1 MKGLR
6 LYDRLLRNYS
16 SVNNRVT
23 YYSTCNFRE
32 AYRPPLF
39 LQPAEMACR

>member
-16 SVNNRVT
+16 SVNNRV
-23 YYSTCNFRE
+23 
-32 AYRPPLF
+32 A
-39 LQPAEMACR
+39 ACGAGTMDFGVSSVGLPGLAQT

>member
-6 LYDRLLRNYS
+6 LYEPLLRNYS

-23 YYSTCNFRE
+23 YYCQVSVNDS
-32 AYRPPLF
+32 
-39 LQPAEMACR
+39 

>member
-32 AYRPPLF
+32 AYRPPLL